1 MVSQEQNWGRE
12 GKAEDSRGREGE
24 RAENSLA
31 TWENGDQKRIPTCAV
46 KNEVLWRSRHTDGL
60 DGLPKGEEVG
70 SGRMKERKRSFE

>member
-1 MVSQEQNWGRE
+1 MVVEEVVVVVSQEQNWGRE

-46 KNEVLWRSRHTDGL
+46 KNEVLSRSRHTDGSRR
-60 DGLPKGEEVG
+60 VT
-70 SGRMKERKRSFE
+70 KR